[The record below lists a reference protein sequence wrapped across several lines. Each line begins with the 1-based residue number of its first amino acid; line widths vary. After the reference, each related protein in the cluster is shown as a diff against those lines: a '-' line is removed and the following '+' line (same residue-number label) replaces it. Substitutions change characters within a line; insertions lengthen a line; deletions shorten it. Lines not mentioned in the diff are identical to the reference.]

1 MDSTKKID
9 DGGPA
14 FPVPVEDLRD
24 MDAFYNHGACGM
36 TLRDYFAAKALQA
49 ILSTYVVNNLGT
61 QLKDDFDSSYFNRE
75 TALDYDTKLGTNDG
89 AVEIATDSYAFADA
103 MLLARKSQ

>member
-1 MDSTKKID
+1 MSTN

-14 FPVPVEDLRD
+14 FPNEYNMDSSDGASKPVPPWGLSI
-24 MDAFYNHGACGM
+24 
-36 TLRDYFAAKALQA
+36 RDYFAAKALQA

-75 TALDYDTKLGTNDG
+75 SALDYDTKLGTNDG

-103 MLLARKSQ
+103 MLAAREAKQ